1 MINSER
7 LERIKLLYQRSLVD
21 FFSSTLSAFNVS
33 MLPHLRRMYAVKYFV
48 SLGILMCLG
57 YRINGNKITGISGLA
72 SLLRTGF
79 KPFLYNTKNKQQATL
94 FYFKI
99 LVTKTQPQVL

>member
-1 MINSER
+1 
-7 LERIKLLYQRSLVD
+7 
-21 FFSSTLSAFNVS
+21 
-33 MLPHLRRMYAVKYFV
+33 MYAVNYFV

-79 KPFLYNTKNKQQATL
+79 KPFLYNTKNKQQTTL

-99 LVTKTQPQVL
+99 LVTKTQLQVAKAILGKVCKNI